1 MVSSTV
7 ANTASNTA
15 ANTAAKKPRRYYR
28 LNEDEPAMK
37 RLDKFRKACINHE
50 FVDNPEDLITEA
62 PEIAQDPRIVQEE
75 EAKQTAEKHD
85 NSMQHYFADDDEVI
99 RDVVRVKEEGADP
112 ELVKQYKE
120 KRTVEL
126 YEKMYLQFPE
136 IPVLL
141 WALHPESFKDWV
153 VQKVAHGNHP
163 KNGIAHIAILA
174 NLAAILISICR
185 VVGKK
190 IYVVKREYKGEIET
204 VGPKINFKNYLADAV
219 SEGLVERIANDSRR
233 AEEIRKNKYAYVP
246 PKSDDYHMYWKED
259 ESFSNVL
266 IEIMER
272 IALEAYDDSNKPYA
286 QSLRKLF
293 NTTTLNDLK
302 KSIECKQPAP
312 LERIIIFR
320 NGFLCCDGFHKT
332 LLQPFDPQG
341 QCTGFD
347 WEPEEPE
354 WYKDMDVNYMAD
366 CLKMA
371 LFTDKHVP
379 RVFYLAGNIEFAL
392 NLLYESFGSYIS
404 VLNGKKKTRSLIS
417 ITNKVFEEEIDRGVV
432 FVDTKNQMQVPYG
445 ANIMYFVTRTEDKLQ
460 NGGYSSTISPNL
472 FFSHIVLDH
481 LRQLKDFNSDA
492 CDMYAR
498 MDNNSVEKFY
508 FRCIRNNKPM
518 FTTVIDDDGP
528 YHTESDICERYKKF
542 CKKYGLK
549 RLPDM
554 YVLQYI
560 GERHR
565 FDNDIG
571 YRRYRVLI
579 RNLKD
584 L

>member
-1 MVSSTV
+1 
-7 ANTASNTA
+7 
-15 ANTAAKKPRRYYR
+15 
-28 LNEDEPAMK
+28 
-37 RLDKFRKACINHE
+37 
-50 FVDNPEDLITEA
+50 
-62 PEIAQDPRIVQEE
+62 
-75 EAKQTAEKHD
+75 
-85 NSMQHYFADDDEVI
+85 
-99 RDVVRVKEEGADP
+99 
-112 ELVKQYKE
+112 
-120 KRTVEL
+120 
-126 YEKMYLQFPE
+126 
-136 IPVLL
+136 
-141 WALHPESFKDWV
+141 
-153 VQKVAHGNHP
+153 
-163 KNGIAHIAILA
+163 
-174 NLAAILISICR
+174 
-185 VVGKK
+185 
-190 IYVVKREYKGEIET
+190 
-204 VGPKINFKNYLADAV
+204 
-219 SEGLVERIANDSRR
+219 
-233 AEEIRKNKYAYVP
+233 
-246 PKSDDYHMYWKED
+246 
-259 ESFSNVL
+259 
-266 IEIMER
+266 
-272 IALEAYDDSNKPYA
+272 
-286 QSLRKLF
+286 
-293 NTTTLNDLK
+293 
-302 KSIECKQPAP
+302 
-312 LERIIIFR
+312 
-320 NGFLCCDGFHKT
+320 
-332 LLQPFDPQG
+332 
-341 QCTGFD
+341 
-347 WEPEEPE
+347 
-354 WYKDMDVNYMAD
+354 
-366 CLKMA
+366 MA

-481 LRQLKDFNSDA
+481 LRSLKDFNSDA

-508 FRCIRNNKPM
+508 FRCIQNNKPM

-565 FDNDIG
+565 FDNDTG